1 MSGGP
6 SSPPTARHAQ
16 LLALAGE
23 LRPELHR
30 YCARLMGSVIEGED
44 VVQDTFARAFVALD
58 ELQEAPPLRAWL
70 FRIAHNRAL
79 DLLRS
84 RAIRAAEP
92 IEAAHEVADPESP
105 DPVEALMRREAVDTA
120 VSRFVELPTVQ
131 RSVVILKDVL
141 DQSLEEIAA
150 MLDLTVNAV
159 KAHLARGRARL
170 KAINAQAPAQPAPRP
185 PSPAVARYVALFNRR
200 DWDGLRA
207 MLADDVRL
215 IQSSYPLRAG
225 AADVGMFFGIYAR
238 SAPVRLAPAWLD
250 GREVIAVCED
260 PRGGEAQLPD
270 VAGVDGRPDQLHPR
284 LPLCPLRR
292 RRRGAGPG
300 ARRRASGRGNRPRM
314 KPRSALG
321 RRPLGG
327 GARADPRHPRREG
340 GPLTAATVHKP
351 ISWASTRTC
360 MPTRSWRSRRPPPH
374 GRSPR
379 ACARSAST

>member
-58 ELQEAPPLRAWL
+58 ELKEAPPLRPWL
-70 FRIAHNRAL
+70 FRIAHNRAM

-92 IEAAHEVADPESP
+92 IEAADEVADPESP
-105 DPVEALMRREAVDTA
+105 DPVEVLMRREAVETA
-120 VSRFVELPTVQ
+120 VSRFVELPTMQ
-131 RSVVILKDVL
+131 RSVVILKDLL
-141 DQSLEEIAA
+141 DQSLEEIAD

-170 KAINAQAPAQPAPRP
+170 TAINAQTPAPSVARP
-185 PSPAVARYVALFNRR
+185 PSPAVARYVALFNGR

-215 IQSSYPLRAG
+215 VQSTYPLRAG
-225 AADVGMFFGIYAR
+225 AEVRMFFGIYAQY
-238 SAPVRLAPAWLD
+238 APVRLAPAWLD
-250 GREVIAVCED
+250 GREVIAVYED
-260 PRGGEAQLPD
+260 PQSVKPSYLMWLEWT
-270 VAGVDGRPDQLHPR
+270 DGRVSFIRDYRYVRYVVDDAELVLAPD
-284 LPLCPLRR
+284 
-292 RRRGAGPG
+292 
-300 ARRRASGRGNRPRM
+300 
-314 KPRSALG
+314 
-321 RRPLGG
+321 
-327 GARADPRHPRREG
+327 
-340 GPLTAATVHKP
+340 AT
-351 ISWASTRTC
+351 
-360 MPTRSWRSRRPPPH
+360 
-374 GRSPR
+374 
-379 ACARSAST
+379 SAST

>member
-1 MSGGP
+1 VSEGP
-6 SSPPTARHAQ
+6 SSPTARQAQ
-16 LLALAGE
+16 LMALADA

-44 VVQDTFARAFVALD
+44 VVQDAFARAFVALD
-58 ELQEAPPLRAWL
+58 ELKEDTPLRAWL

-92 IEAAHEVADPESP
+92 IEAAHEIVDAESP
-105 DPVEALMRREAVDTA
+105 DPVEVLMRREAVETA
-120 VSRFVELPTVQ
+120 VSRFVELPTMQ

-170 KAINAQAPAQPAPRP
+170 KEINAQAPAQPAPRP
-185 PSPAVARYVALFNRR
+185 PSPAVVRYVALFNGR

-215 IQSSYPLRAG
+215 LQSAHPLRAG
-225 AADVGMFFGIYAR
+225 AADVGVFFGIYSR

-250 GREVIAVCED
+250 GREVIAVYED
-260 PRGGEAQLPD
+260 PQALKPSYLMWLEWT
-270 VAGVDGRPDQLHPR
+270 DGRISFIRDYRHVRYVVDDAELV
-284 LPLCPLRR
+284 L
-292 RRRGAGPG
+292 
-300 ARRRASGRGNRPRM
+300 AS
-314 KPRSALG
+314 
-321 RRPLGG
+321 
-327 GARADPRHPRREG
+327 D
-340 GPLTAATVHKP
+340 TAND
-351 ISWASTRTC
+351 
-360 MPTRSWRSRRPPPH
+360 
-374 GRSPR
+374 
-379 ACARSAST
+379 

>member
-1 MSGGP
+1 MSGDP
-6 SSPPTARHAQ
+6 SPPPTARQAQ

-58 ELQEAPPLRAWL
+58 ELQEVPSLRAWL

-105 DPVEALMRREAVDTA
+105 DPVEVLMRREAVETA

-170 KAINAQAPAQPAPRP
+170 KAINAQANAQAPAQPAPRP
-185 PSPAVARYVALFNRR
+185 PSPAVARYVALFNRH
-200 DWDGLRA
+200 DWEGLRA

-215 IQSSYPLRAG
+215 IQSTYPLRAG
-225 AADVGMFFGIYAR
+225 AADVGVFFGIYSR

-250 GREVIAVCED
+250 GREVIAVYED
-260 PRGGEAQLPD
+260 PQAVKPSYLMWLEWA
-270 VAGVDGRPDQLHPR
+270 DGRISFIRDYRYVRYVVDDAELVLAPDTAP
-284 LPLCPLRR
+284 
-292 RRRGAGPG
+292 PG
-300 ARRRASGRGNRPRM
+300 DA
-314 KPRSALG
+314 
-321 RRPLGG
+321 
-327 GARADPRHPRREG
+327 
-340 GPLTAATVHKP
+340 TA
-351 ISWASTRTC
+351 
-360 MPTRSWRSRRPPPH
+360 H
-374 GRSPR
+374 G
-379 ACARSAST
+379 